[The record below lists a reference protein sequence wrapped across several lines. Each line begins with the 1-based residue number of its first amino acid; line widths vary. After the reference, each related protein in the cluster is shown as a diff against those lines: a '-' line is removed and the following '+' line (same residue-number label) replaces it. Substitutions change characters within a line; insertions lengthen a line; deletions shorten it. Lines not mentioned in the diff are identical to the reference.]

1 MDRATLERMSVAYD
15 HYSELHALVD
25 RLVPERIAAA
35 RRALL
40 HLVAASPD
48 LDEDGVVWAGL
59 SFIGAFD
66 SGRDDLSER
75 VDEAL
80 FDTGGPGTDTR

>member
-1 MDRATLERMSVAYD
+1 MSVAYD
-15 HYSELHALVD
+15 HYLELHALVD
-25 RLVPERIAAA
+25 QLAPERTAAA

-48 LDEDGVVWAGL
+48 LGEESVVWAGP

-80 FDTGGPGTDTR
+80 FDKGGPVTDLR